1 MKTWHWIISISLGL
15 VLSGCATARPGDPAA
30 IRLAIRAV
38 LDQQVKD
45 WNHGNVEQFM
55 RGYQQGETTRFASG
69 ANIAQG
75 WQTVLARYRKTYP
88 DTAAMGHLR
97 FSDID
102 ITVAASDAALVFGRW
117 HLDRQKDE
125 LNGLFTLFFRKTPEG
140 WRIVHDHTSAAAK
153 N

>member
-1 MKTWHWIISISLGL
+1 L
-15 VLSGCATARPGDPAA
+15 VCGCATSRLSDPTAA
-30 IRLAIRAV
+30 KNAIRAV

-45 WNHGNVEQFM
+45 WNDGNVEEFM
-55 RGYQQGETTRFASG
+55 RGYQQADTTRFASG

-75 WQTVLARYRKTYP
+75 WKTVLERYKKTYP
-88 DTAAMGHLR
+88 DKAAMGHLR

-102 ITVAASDAALVFGRW
+102 ITVAANDAALVFGRW
-117 HLDRQKDE
+117 HLDRAKDE

>member
-1 MKTWHWIISISLGL
+1 MKTWHCIIGLCLVL
-15 VLSGCATARPGDPAA
+15 VLSGCTTVHPTDPTA
-30 IRLAIRAV
+30 IKLAIRAV

-45 WNHGNVEQFM
+45 WNDGNVEQFM
-55 RGYQQGETTRFASG
+55 LGYQQAETTRFASG

-75 WQTVLARYRKTYP
+75 WETVLDRYKKTYP

-102 ITVAASDAALVFGRW
+102 ITVAAHDAALVFGRW

-140 WRIVHDHTSAAAK
+140 WHIVHDHTSAAAK